1 MDVAS
6 QVEARARRSQALTM
20 LTAMTKLPLPDG
32 MAMNDVVVNEDGIEM
47 KWKQPDRRIR
57 EMREDAKLSGEAY
70 EKRKASW
77 IKNTGL
83 AWDLPTPEVLA
94 EIARLR
100 AAE

>member
-1 MDVAS
+1 MEVLS
-6 QVEARARRSQALTM
+6 QVEARARRSKALVQ

-32 MAMNDVVVNEDGIEM
+32 MAMNDVVVNEDGLEM
-47 KWKQPDRRIR
+47 KFKRPDRRIM
-57 EMREDAKLSGEAY
+57 EMRQDAKMSGEAY
-70 EKRKASW
+70 ERRKASW